1 MIHRIYSDLP
11 SFKNIELHAG
21 LNVLLADRQ
30 PGSTDQQTRN
40 RAGKSSLVQVIHFLL
55 GSNAG
60 LESIFRRAELK
71 DYQFGLDFDLAGHR
85 IAVERSGEHHSRF
98 IIRNGDTSGWAIQPS
113 SRRGVGNSLSRE
125 DWCAVLG
132 EGFFGLPA
140 NGDREREVYSPSFR
154 SLISYFAR
162 RESDGGFRRP
172 EAIAT
177 MQQTCDQQ
185 VAIAYLLGLDWK
197 VAQAWELVRQREKT
211 LAELKKAVSAGAF
224 GGIISTSAQ
233 LRTELVLAEQAAQRL
248 QEALSRFEVLPE
260 YRELE
265 QEASRLTQELSRL
278 ANLNTLDEQLLT
290 EMRSALEV
298 ERPPEI
304 SAVTRLYEEAGI
316 ALPDAVARRFEE
328 VQQFHQSVISNRRDY
343 LAGEFSAGEER
354 LRQRREQMRSLDIR
368 RGEIMRNISSRGGL
382 DQFQR
387 LQQEAGRQ
395 EALTEAIRQRFQ
407 AAEQLEGSK
416 TELEIERARL
426 VQRLRRDMDEQREK
440 VSEAITTFEEISEA
454 LYEEA
459 GSLTLNLTDNGLKPE
474 ITIQGQRSRGI
485 QNMQVFCFDLMLMKL
500 TASHGIGPG
509 FLVHDSHLFDG
520 VDERQVAKA
529 LQVGAEAATAC
540 GWQYLVTLNSDDVP
554 REFPEGFNFAEHVL
568 PVRLTDATDDGGLF
582 GFRF

>member
-132 EGFFGLPA
+132 EGFFGLSA
-140 NGDREREVYSPSFR
+140 NGDRERESYSPSFR

-354 LRQRREQMRSLDIR
+354 LRQRRQQMRSLDIR

-500 TASHGIGPG
+500 TAAHGRGPG

-529 LQVGAEAATAC
+529 LQVGAEAANAC

-554 REFPEGFNFAEHVL
+554 REFPEGFNFAECIL